1 MNSEKIKK
9 ELIKKASNL
18 GFELIGFS
26 PYQILTE
33 EIDRLEE
40 WLKNNYHAGM
50 SYMERNLDKRKN
62 VREIL
67 SNCESILTLG
77 MNYFVGE
84 NFNLRENEGKVSRY
98 AWSRDYHY
106 IIWEKLDELKIFI
119 NELDKKIDTISY
131 VDTGPVMDQ
140 TWAEKSGLGWM
151 GKNGVIINREIGSWF
166 FIANILTNVKFESY
180 NKSIKNYCG
189 NCTACIDACP
199 TKAIIAPKVID
210 ANRCI
215 SYLTIENKGEIS
227 KEFKGKFDN
236 WIFGCDICQD
246 VCPWNIKFSKKTIE
260 PQFYNIHNK
269 TITFDEIEQL
279 SNKLFKEKF
288 NESPILRAKLK
299 GLKRNADFLK
309 EK

>member
-9 ELIKKASNL
+9 RIIDKSYDL

-33 EIDRLEE
+33 EIKRLEE
-40 WLKNNYHAGM
+40 WLSNNYHAGM
-50 SYMERNLDKRKN
+50 SYMERNVDKRKN

-67 SNCESILTLG
+67 SNCESIITLG

-84 NFNLRENEGKVSRY
+84 DFNLKKNEGKVSRY
-98 AWSRDYHY
+98 AWGRDYHY
-106 IIWEKLDELKIFI
+106 IIWEKLDDLKIFI
-119 NELDKKIDTISY
+119 KELDETIETISY

-151 GKNGVIINREIGSWF
+151 GKNGVVINREIGSWF
-166 FIANILTNVKFESY
+166 FIANILTNIKFKNYSEP
-180 NKSIKNYCG
+180 IKNYCG

-199 TKAIIAPKVID
+199 TEAIVEPKVID
-210 ANRCI
+210 SNKCI

-227 KEFKGKFDN
+227 EEFKNKFDD

-246 VCPWNIKFSKKTIE
+246 VCPWNIKFARKTIE
-260 PQFYNIHNK
+260 PQFYNVRNK
-269 TITFDEIEQL
+269 TINFDEIENL
-279 SNKLFKEKF
+279 SNRTFKEKF
-288 NESPILRAKLK
+288 RESPILRSKLK
-299 GLKRNADFLK
+299 GLKRNADFLR